1 LSVGAA
7 AGYYAARKGSAAVEQ
22 ARERGL
28 VGNVTLAASTASK
41 VAATASRTTLAV
53 GEAVGSRARALA
65 DVRAAATTEPA
76 VTTRP
81 TPAADP
87 TQDSRPA
94 VTAATPADPTP
105 TTSSREVR
113 P

>member
-1 LSVGAA
+1 VRRLFWLSVGAA
-7 AGYYAARKGSAAVEQ
+7 AGYYAARKGTVAVEQ

-65 DVRAAATTEPA
+65 EARSDDAAPA
-76 VTTRP
+76 P
-81 TPAADP
+81 
-87 TQDSRPA
+87 S
-94 VTAATPADPTP
+94 TAAP
-105 TTSSREVR
+105 TTPGDGAPTMPNDSREVR